1 MPVVIAKDSP
11 FPCKIDGRDSFAKV
25 LERIRGFVHPNHEYR
40 DEFDSYNK
48 RLNNGPSGFS
58 TAT

>member
-11 FPCKIDGRDSFAKV
+11 FLCGIDGRDSFAKV
-25 LERIRGFVHPNHEYR
+25 LECTRGFVHPNHEYR
-40 DEFDSYNK
+40 DEFDSYNIH
-48 RLNNGPSGFS
+48 LNNEPSGFS